1 MCKDYAVWKMK
12 RAAALQKAVTISC
25 GQLFHIQENSLVTI
39 IRSDKEGSPAERH
52 LIVGFSRPLASTGA
66 MTINAVSV
74 NDFPNATITGWPE

>member
-66 MTINAVSV
+66 MSINAVSV
-74 NDFPNATITGWPE
+74 NDFPNATITG